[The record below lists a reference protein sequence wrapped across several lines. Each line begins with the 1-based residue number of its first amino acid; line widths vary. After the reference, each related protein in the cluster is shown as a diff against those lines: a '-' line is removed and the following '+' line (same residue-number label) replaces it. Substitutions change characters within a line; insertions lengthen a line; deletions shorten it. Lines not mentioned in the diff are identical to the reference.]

1 MKDSGQYFLIEP
13 PVPRLEFIE
22 QTGEVQIE
30 FDQDMQ
36 VVPNLE
42 MITEGTV
49 HVDGKELPVV
59 QIDVIASAYSDPDKL
74 DFEWVTT
81 GMTERS
87 VKFQLQFK
95 TAPYVS
101 AQEESDLLR
110 VIFRDPYMFVS

>member
-1 MKDSGQYFLIEP
+1 
-13 PVPRLEFIE
+13 
-22 QTGEVQIE
+22 
-30 FDQDMQ
+30 MQ